1 MRDVSEQTRTHP
13 SSGSSPRK
21 VALASLVGTSIEWY
35 DFYIYGLAA
44 VTVFAP
50 QFFPGSSPLA
60 GSLAAFGTFA
70 VGFIARPIGGVLFG
84 HLGDRVGRRNTLV
97 ITLVT
102 MGLATFLIGLLPS
115 YATIGVAAPVLL
127 VVLRLVQGFAVGGEW
142 GGAVLLSTEH
152 APGGKRGFYGSFPQL
167 GVPIG
172 LIASNAVFLVL
183 TAGLSP
189 EAFSSWGWRVP
200 FLASALLVIVGLWVR
215 LQVTESEEFTEV
227 RSAGQSMVLPIAGVL
242 RHHLPQV
249 LCGIALFTGITGVGY
264 MAATFSIQYGA
275 SAYGM
280 PRTGLIAVVLVV
292 AVIEVPIILWFS
304 AAADRWGLSR
314 TILGGAVATAVVM
327 AVFLP
332 LLASASLVL
341 AAVAIA
347 GARWGSAPMW
357 GPSGALA
364 AQAYP
369 AEVRY
374 SGASVGYQLGS
385 ITGGAL
391 APILTTLLLASPLGM
406 VGASVYLVAIVVLS
420 GIGAVLA
427 ARLLQKR
434 AISSSV

>member
-1 MRDVSEQTRTHP
+1 MSEHTRTDP
-13 SSGSSPRK
+13 SSGTSPRT

-70 VGFIARPIGGVLFG
+70 VGFVARPIGGVLFG

-102 MGLATFLIGLLPS
+102 MGAATFLIGLLPS

-152 APGGKRGFYGSFPQL
+152 APGGRRGFYGSFPQL

-215 LQVTESEEFTEV
+215 LQVTESGEFEAAKG
-227 RSAGQSMVLPIAGVL
+227 RSMVLPIAGVL

-249 LCGIALFTGITGVGY
+249 LCGIARVTGITGVGY

-314 TILGGAVATAVVM
+314 TILGGAVATTVVM

-369 AEVRY
+369 PEVRY

>member
-1 MRDVSEQTRTHP
+1 MKARTSTGT
-13 SSGSSPRK
+13 SSGTDPRK

-102 MGLATFLIGLLPS
+102 MGVATFLIGLLPS

-152 APGGKRGFYGSFPQL
+152 APGGRRGFYGSFPQL

-215 LQVTESEEFTEV
+215 LQVSESSEFEAAKD
-227 RSAGQSMVLPIAGVL
+227 RSMVLPIAGVL

-292 AVIEVPIILWFS
+292 AVLEVPIILWFS
-304 AAADRWGLSR
+304 SAADRWGLSR
-314 TILGGAVATAVVM
+314 TILGGAIATAVVM

-332 LLASASLVL
+332 LLASASLAL
-341 AAVAIA
+341 TAIAVA
-347 GARWGSAPMW
+347 GARWASAPMW

-369 AEVRY
+369 PEVRY

-420 GIGAVLA
+420 GLGAVLA
-427 ARLLQKR
+427 ARLIQKR
-434 AISSSV
+434 SISASV